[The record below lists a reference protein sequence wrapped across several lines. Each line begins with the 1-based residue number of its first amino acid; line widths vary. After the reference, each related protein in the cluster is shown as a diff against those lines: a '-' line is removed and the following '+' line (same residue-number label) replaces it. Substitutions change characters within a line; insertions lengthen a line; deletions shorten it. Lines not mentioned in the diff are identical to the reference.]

1 MNHRGI
7 ESLEPPDYQRSLKK
21 ADELRQRTKK
31 FAIRVVNLFRS
42 LPRSPDAQ
50 TLGKQVLRSGTSV
63 AANYRAVCR
72 ARSKP
77 EFISKMGIVVEE
89 ADETVF
95 WLEILTETGVVS
107 ASKAANLHKE
117 ANELLAIFSA
127 SLRTAKTRFSM
138 I

>member
-1 MNHRGI
+1 
-7 ESLEPPDYQRSLKK
+7 LEPQDYAGSLKK

-31 FAIRVVNLFRS
+31 FAIRIANLFRS

-50 TLGKQVLRSGTSV
+50 TLGRQILRSGTSV

-72 ARSKP
+72 ARSKA
-77 EFISKMGIVVEE
+77 EFTSKMGIVVEE

-95 WLEILTETGVVS
+95 WLEVLAESGVVRVQR
-107 ASKAANLHKE
+107 AADLQRE

-127 SLRTAKTRFSM
+127 SLRTSKRGFQ
-138 I
+138 